1 MDDQNVAYRLATSG
15 AIGASAL
22 DYTCVGL
29 FAVEYMMGKYPELL
43 KIRYKQAEL
52 PETPTAMLEVIGK
65 RLGCL
70 MSGGAIDVHRA
81 AEAFLRELRAG
92 KIGRISLEEPE
103 RAAYVIVDEVKT
115 ETETSTVQ

>member
-1 MDDQNVAYRLATSG
+1 LATSG

-29 FAVEYMMGKYPELL
+29 FAAEYMMERYPELL
-43 KIRYKQAEL
+43 KTRYKLSEL
-52 PETPTAMLEVIGK
+52 PETPSSMIELIGR

-70 MSGGAIDVHRA
+70 IAGGEIDVHRA

-92 KIGRISLEEPE
+92 KLGRISLEEPV
-103 RAAYVIVDEVKT
+103 RAADITAPDE
-115 ETETSTVQ
+115 ETGEE